1 MQRMLQAACMVF
13 TLLGLWVG
21 AAWAVDLQP
30 IPKLTQPVM
39 DTANMLSE
47 DERAQLNQQLE
58 QYAKSKGTQIA
69 VLTVNTTAPEDAF
82 SYGMRVVRSWQLGRA
97 KENDGVLLLIA
108 KDDRK
113 NQILVGRGLEG
124 VITDVDSY
132 RILSENVRPAFQQGD
147 YAAGI
152 TAAIDKLQGLIAG
165 EKLPEPPQ
173 HNGEDMGGSWMALMI
188 PLVLLSSFLK
198 RIFGGF
204 LGSVIGGVIA
214 AAACV
219 FFGTGILVALA
230 VAAGVFVF
238 SLILGSGVMV
248 FPGGGGGGGHWG
260 GGGFGGGSYGGGG
273 GGGFSGGGGSFSG
286 GGASG
291 DW

>member
-47 DERAQLNQQLE
+47 GERAQLNQQLE
-58 QYAKSKGTQIA
+58 QYAKSKGSQIV

-82 SYGMRVVRSWQLGRA
+82 SYGMRVVRNWQLGRA
-97 KENDGVLLLIA
+97 QENDGVLLLIA

-124 VITDVDSY
+124 AITDVDAY
-132 RILSENVRPAFQQGD
+132 RILSENVRPAFQQGEF
-147 YAAGI
+147 AAGI
-152 TAAIDKLQGLIAG
+152 TAAVEKLQGLIAG
-165 EKLPEPPQ
+165 EKLPEPPESL
-173 HNGEDMGGSWMALMI
+173 EDTGATGMAI
-188 PLVLLSSFLK
+188 LVPMAMLASLLK

-204 LGSVIGGVIA
+204 LGGVIGGVMA
-214 AAACV
+214 AGVCLY
-219 FFGTGILVALA
+219 FGTGFWVAVAVAVAVFIFSPILGVRRCCIHAVEEAVGAAAVLA
-230 VAAGVFVF
+230 VAAAAAA
-238 SLILGSGVMV
+238 
-248 FPGGGGGGGHWG
+248 
-260 GGGFGGGSYGGGG
+260 
-273 GGGFSGGGGSFSG
+273 
-286 GGASG
+286 ASVVAAAVSVAVALRG
-291 DW
+291 IGKW

>member
-47 DERAQLNQQLE
+47 GERAQLNQQLE
-58 QYAKSKGTQIA
+58 QYAKSKGSQIV

-82 SYGMRVVRSWQLGRA
+82 SYGMRVVRNWQLGRA
-97 KENDGVLLLIA
+97 QENDGVLLLIA

-124 VITDVDSY
+124 AITDVDAY
-132 RILSENVRPAFQQGD
+132 RILSENVRPAFQQGEF
-147 YAAGI
+147 AAGI
-152 TAAIDKLQGLIAG
+152 TAAVEKLQGLIAG
-165 EKLPEPPQ
+165 EKLPDPPESI
-173 HNGEDMGGSWMALMI
+173 EDTGAVGMAVLI
-188 PLVLLSSFLK
+188 PLAFITAFLK

-204 LGSVIGGVIA
+204 LGGVIGGVMA
-214 AAACV
+214 AGACL

-230 VAAGVFVF
+230 VAVGVFIF
-238 SLILGSGVMV
+238 SPILGGSTMIY
-248 FPGGGGGGGHWG
+248 PGGGSGGGRWGG
-260 GGGFGGGSYGGGG
+260 GGGFGGGSSG

>member
-1 MQRMLQAACMVF
+1 MQRVLQAALVMF
-13 TLLGLWVG
+13 MLLSVMLGS
-21 AAWAVDLQP
+21 AYAVDLQP

-39 DTANMLSE
+39 DTAHMLSDSE
-47 DERAQLNQQLE
+47 QAQLNEQLE

-69 VLTVNTTAPEDAF
+69 VLTVNTTAPEDIF
-82 SYGMRVVRSWQLGRA
+82 TYGMRVVDRWQLGRA
-97 KENDGVLLLIA
+97 KEDDGVLLLIA

-132 RILSENVRPAFQQGD
+132 RILSENVRPAFQQGEFG
-147 YAAGI
+147 AGI
-152 TAAIDKLQGLIAG
+152 AAAVEKLQGLIAG
-165 EKLPEPPQ
+165 EKLPDPPESI
-173 HNGEDMGGSWMALMI
+173 EDTGAVGMAVLI
-188 PLVLLSSFLK
+188 PLAFITAFLK

-204 LGSVIGGVIA
+204 LGGVIGGVMA
-214 AAACV
+214 AGVCL

-230 VAAGVFVF
+230 VAVGVFIF
-238 SLILGSGVMV
+238 SPILGGSTMIY
-248 FPGGGGGGGHWG
+248 PGGGGGGGRWG
-260 GGGFGGGSYGGGG
+260 GGGSSG

>member
-1 MQRMLQAACMVF
+1 MQRVLQAALMVF
-13 TLLGLWVG
+13 MLLGVMFG
-21 AAWAVDLQP
+21 SAYAVDLQP

-39 DTANMLSE
+39 DTAHMLSDSE
-47 DERAQLNQQLE
+47 QAQLNEQLE

-69 VLTVNTTAPEDAF
+69 VLTVNTTAPEDIF
-82 SYGMRVVRSWQLGRA
+82 TYGMRVAERWQLGRA
-97 KENDGVLLLIA
+97 KEDDGVLLLIA

-124 VITDVDSY
+124 VITDVDSF
-132 RILSENVRPAFQQGD
+132 RILSENVRPAFQQGEF
-147 YAAGI
+147 AAGI
-152 TAAIDKLQGLIAG
+152 TAAVEKLQGLIAG
-165 EKLPEPPQ
+165 EKLPDPPESI
-173 HNGEDMGGSWMALMI
+173 EDTGAVGMAVLI
-188 PLVLLSSFLK
+188 PLAFITAFLK

-204 LGSVIGGVIA
+204 LGGVIGGVMA
-214 AAACV
+214 AGACL

-230 VAAGVFVF
+230 VAVGVFIF
-238 SLILGSGVMV
+238 SPILGGSTMIY
-248 FPGGGGGGGHWG
+248 PGGGGGGGRWGG
-260 GGGFGGGSYGGGG
+260 GGGFGGGGSG

>member
-1 MQRMLQAACMVF
+1 MQRVLQAALMVF
-13 TLLGLWVG
+13 MLLGVMLSS
-21 AAWAVDLQP
+21 ARAVDLQP

-39 DTANMLSE
+39 DTAHMLSDSE
-47 DERAQLNQQLE
+47 QAQLNEQLE

-69 VLTVNTTAPEDAF
+69 VLTVNTTAPEDIF
-82 SYGMRVVRSWQLGRA
+82 TYGMRVVERWQLGRA
-97 KENDGVLLLIA
+97 KEDDGVLLLIA

-124 VITDVDSY
+124 VITDVDSF
-132 RILSENVRPAFQQGD
+132 RILSENVRPAFQQGEF
-147 YAAGI
+147 AAGI
-152 TAAIDKLQGLIAG
+152 TAAVEKLQGLIAG
-165 EKLPEPPQ
+165 EKLPDPPESI
-173 HNGEDMGGSWMALMI
+173 EDTGAVGMAVLI
-188 PLVLLSSFLK
+188 PLAFITAFLK

-204 LGSVIGGVIA
+204 LGGVIGGVMA
-214 AAACV
+214 AGVCL

-230 VAAGVFVF
+230 VAVGVFIF
-238 SLILGSGVMV
+238 SPILGGPTMIY
-248 FPGGGGGGGHWG
+248 PGGGGGGRWG
-260 GGGFGGGSYGGGG
+260 DGGGFGGGSSG

>member
-1 MQRMLQAACMVF
+1 MQRVLQAALMVF
-13 TLLGLWVG
+13 MLLGLMLG
-21 AAWAVDLQP
+21 SAHAVDLQP

-39 DTANMLSE
+39 DTAHMLSDSE
-47 DERAQLNQQLE
+47 QAQLNEQLE

-69 VLTVNTTAPEDAF
+69 VLTVNTTAPEDIF
-82 SYGMRVVRSWQLGRA
+82 TYGMRVVERWQLGRA
-97 KENDGVLLLIA
+97 KEDDGVLLLIA

-124 VITDVDSY
+124 VITDVDSF
-132 RILSENVRPAFQQGD
+132 RILSENVRPAFQQGEF
-147 YAAGI
+147 AAGI
-152 TAAIDKLQGLIAG
+152 TAAVEKLQGLIAG
-165 EKLPEPPQ
+165 EKLPDPPESI
-173 HNGEDMGGSWMALMI
+173 EDTGAVGMAVLI
-188 PLVLLSSFLK
+188 PLAFITAFLK

-204 LGSVIGGVIA
+204 LGGVIGGVMA
-214 AAACV
+214 AGACL

-230 VAAGVFVF
+230 VAVGVFIF
-238 SLILGSGVMV
+238 SPILGGSTMIY
-248 FPGGGGGGGHWG
+248 PGGGGGGGRWGG
-260 GGGFGGGSYGGGG
+260 GGGFGGGSSS

>member
-13 TLLGLWVG
+13 TLLGLWMG

-47 DERAQLNQQLE
+47 GERAQLNQQLE
-58 QYAKSKGTQIA
+58 QYAKSKGSQIV

-82 SYGMRVVRSWQLGRA
+82 SYGMRVVRNWQLGRA
-97 KENDGVLLLIA
+97 QENDGVLLLIA

-124 VITDVDSY
+124 AITDVDAY
-132 RILSENVRPAFQQGD
+132 RILSENVRPAFQQGEF
-147 YAAGI
+147 AAGI
-152 TAAIDKLQGLIAG
+152 TAAVEKLQGLIAG
-165 EKLPEPPQ
+165 EKLPEPPESL
-173 HNGEDMGGSWMALMI
+173 EDTGATGMAI
-188 PLVLLSSFLK
+188 LVPMAMLASLLK

-204 LGSVIGGVIA
+204 LGGVIGGVMA
-214 AAACV
+214 AGACL

-230 VAAGVFVF
+230 VAAAAV
-238 SLILGSGVMV
+238 
-248 FPGGGGGGGHWG
+248 
-260 GGGFGGGSYGGGG
+260 
-273 GGGFSGGGGSFSG
+273 
-286 GGASG
+286 GASVEAVAVSVAAALRG
-291 DW
+291 IGK

>member
-13 TLLGLWVG
+13 TLLGLWMG

-47 DERAQLNQQLE
+47 GERAQLNQQLE
-58 QYAKSKGTQIA
+58 QYAKSKGSQIV

-97 KENDGVLLLIA
+97 QENDGVLLLIA

-124 VITDVDSY
+124 AITDVDAY
-132 RILSENVRPAFQQGD
+132 RILSENVRPAFQQGEF
-147 YAAGI
+147 AAGI
-152 TAAIDKLQGLIAG
+152 TAAIEKLQGLIAG
-165 EKLPEPPQ
+165 EKLPDPPESI
-173 HNGEDMGGSWMALMI
+173 EDTGAVGMAVLI
-188 PLVLLSSFLK
+188 PLAFITAFLK

-204 LGSVIGGVIA
+204 LGGVIGGVMA
-214 AAACV
+214 AGVCL

-230 VAAGVFVF
+230 VAVGVFIF
-238 SLILGSGVMV
+238 SPILGGSTMIY
-248 FPGGGGGGGHWG
+248 PGGGGGGGRWGG
-260 GGGFGGGSYGGGG
+260 GGGFGGGSSG

>member
-1 MQRMLQAACMVF
+1 MQRVLQAALMVF
-13 TLLGLWVG
+13 MLLGVMLG
-21 AAWAVDLQP
+21 SAHAVDLQP

-39 DTANMLSE
+39 DTAHMLSDSE
-47 DERAQLNQQLE
+47 QAQLNEQLE

-69 VLTVNTTAPEDAF
+69 VLTVNTTAPEDIF
-82 SYGMRVVRSWQLGRA
+82 TYGMRVVERWQLGRA
-97 KENDGVLLLIA
+97 KEDDGVLLLIA

-124 VITDVDSY
+124 VITDVDSF
-132 RILSENVRPAFQQGD
+132 RILSENVRPAFQQGEF
-147 YAAGI
+147 AAGI
-152 TAAIDKLQGLIAG
+152 TAAVEKLQGLIAG
-165 EKLPEPPQ
+165 EKLTDPPESI
-173 HNGEDMGGSWMALMI
+173 EDTGAVGMAVLI
-188 PLVLLSSFLK
+188 PLAFITAFLK

-204 LGSVIGGVIA
+204 LGGVIGGVMA
-214 AAACV
+214 AGACL

-230 VAAGVFVF
+230 VAVGVFIF
-238 SLILGSGVMV
+238 SPILGGSTMIY
-248 FPGGGGGGGHWG
+248 PGGGGGGGRWGG
-260 GGGFGGGSYGGGG
+260 GGGFGGGSSG

>member
-1 MQRMLQAACMVF
+1 MQRVLQAALMVF
-13 TLLGLWVG
+13 TLLGLMLG
-21 AAWAVDLQP
+21 TAFAVDLQP

-39 DTANMLSE
+39 DTANMLS
-47 DERAQLNQQLE
+47 DSERAQLNQQLE
-58 QYAKSKGTQIA
+58 QYAKSKGSQIA
-69 VLTVNTTAPEDAF
+69 VLTVNTTAPEDTF
-82 SYGMRVVRSWQLGRA
+82 TYGMRVVERWQLGRA
-97 KENDGVLLLIA
+97 KEDDGVLLLIA

-165 EKLPEPPQ
+165 EKLPEPPESI
-173 HNGEDMGGSWMALMI
+173 EDMGAVGMAVLI
-188 PLVLLSSFLK
+188 PLAFLTAFLK

-204 LGSVIGGVIA
+204 LGGVIGGVMA
-214 AAACV
+214 AGACL

-230 VAAGVFVF
+230 VAVGCVHIQ
-238 SLILGSGVMV
+238 SDSRWPQMIY
-248 FPGGGGGGGHWG
+248 PGGGGGGGRWG
-260 GGGFGGGSYGGGG
+260 GGGFGGGSSS

>member
-58 QYAKSKGTQIA
+58 QYAKSKGSQIV

-152 TAAIDKLQGLIAG
+152 TAAIDKLQGLVAG
-165 EKLPEPPQ
+165 EKLPEPPESI
-173 HNGEDMGGSWMALMI
+173 EDTGAVGMAVLV
-188 PLVLLSSFLK
+188 PLAFLTGLLK
-198 RIFGGF
+198 RIC
-204 LGSVIGGVIA
+204 GSFWGGVIGSALA
-214 AAACV
+214 AGVCLFV
-219 FFGTGILVALA
+219 GTGFLVALA
-230 VAAGVFVF
+230 VAVAVLIF
-238 SLILGSGVMV
+238 SPMIGGPRMLYR
-248 FPGGGGGGGHWG
+248 GGGGGGGRG
-260 GGGFGGGSYGGGG
+260 GGGFGGGSSS

>member
-1 MQRMLQAACMVF
+1 MQHMLQAACMVF
-13 TLLGLWVG
+13 TLLGLWMG

-47 DERAQLNQQLE
+47 GERAQLNQQLE
-58 QYAKSKGTQIA
+58 QYAKSKGSQIV

-82 SYGMRVVRSWQLGRA
+82 SYGMRVVRNWQLGRA
-97 KENDGVLLLIA
+97 QENDGVLLLIA

-124 VITDVDSY
+124 AITDVDAY
-132 RILSENVRPAFQQGD
+132 RILSENVRPAFQQGEF
-147 YAAGI
+147 AAGI
-152 TAAIDKLQGLIAG
+152 TAAVEKLQGLIAG
-165 EKLPEPPQ
+165 EKLPEPPESL
-173 HNGEDMGGSWMALMI
+173 EDTGATGMAI
-188 PLVLLSSFLK
+188 LVPMAMLASLLK

-204 LGSVIGGVIA
+204 LGGVIGGVMA
-214 AAACV
+214 AGVCLY
-219 FFGTGILVALA
+219 FGTGFWVA
-230 VAAGVFVF
+230 VAVAVAVFIF
-238 SLILGSGVMV
+238 SPILGGPQMLY
-248 FPGGGGGGGHWG
+248 PRGGGGGRG
-260 GGGFGGGSYGGGG
+260 GGGFGGGSSS

>member
-1 MQRMLQAACMVF
+1 MQRVLQAALMWF
-13 TLLGLWVG
+13 TLLTLMLGTAHAL
-21 AAWAVDLQP
+21 DLQA

-39 DTANMLSE
+39 DTAHMLSASE
-47 DERAQLNQQLE
+47 QAQLNQQLE
-58 QYAKSKGTQIA
+58 QYAQSKGTQIV

-82 SYGMRVVRSWQLGRA
+82 TYGMRVVDRWQLGRA
-97 KENDGVLLLIA
+97 KEDDGVLLLIA

-124 VITDVDSY
+124 VITDVDAY

-152 TAAIDKLQGLIAG
+152 TAAVDKLQGLIAG

-173 HNGEDMGGSWMALMI
+173 HSNDDGGGSWMALLI
-188 PLVLLSSFLK
+188 PLIFLASFLK

-204 LGSVIGGVIA
+204 LGSVIGAVVSAG
-214 AAACV
+214 ACL
-219 FFGTGILVALA
+219 FFGTGLLVALA

-238 SLILGSGVMV
+238 SLILGAGAMV
-248 FPGGGGGGGHWG
+248 FPGGGGGGHWGG